1 MENTPLHPSRVRGR
15 VSLALGYLQA
25 LDHGDDLHQ
34 GKLLL
39 AGVVVACGSLVL
51 LCRAGTVFVA
61 ELIRRVDQ
69 LPRVLG
75 GGGGEQNR
83 VRVKHGKTRGKTRRY
98 W

>member
-1 MENTPLHPSRVRGR
+1 M
-15 VSLALGYLQA
+15 VSLCYLQA

-39 AGVVVACGSLVL
+39 AGVVVARGPLVL
-51 LCRAGTVFVA
+51 LRSAGTVFVA

-75 GGGGEQNR
+75 GGGEEDNMLKDQQKQGGNGED
-83 VRVKHGKTRGKTRRY
+83 
-98 W
+98 